1 MKYSLSTF
9 HILWTGFRTPQARTY
24 VFEQFTIF
32 QFKIYNL
39 IFSYTLSDVINYI
52 HVCLFVHCKQEKWRT
67 AIVQCC
73 GQCFTHPFGFYDL
86 KKNILLVCF
95 GTCTLCLKAILFS
108 DFYNSLP
115 FQRKIE
121 FPINAFTE
129 NNEEETCIHWN
140 SSWPGHIVS

>member
-1 MKYSLSTF
+1 MCVYL
-9 HILWTGFRTPQARTY
+9 
-24 VFEQFTIF
+24 
-32 QFKIYNL
+32 
-39 IFSYTLSDVINYI
+39 YTANKKNDGRL
-52 HVCLFVHCKQEKWRT
+52 
-67 AIVQCC
+67 VQCC
-73 GQCFTHPFGFYDL
+73 GQCFTHPFGFNDL

-129 NNEEETCIHWN
+129 NNEEETCIH
-140 SSWPGHIVS
+140 